1 MPSFSR
7 VLFPAAAM
15 ALSLLSCGDGEERF
29 SIPDPLPL
37 SEKDT
42 SFVDV
47 TGGTFVTS
55 WGDTVEISDFRL
67 GRYEVTNRLYH
78 HLATQAGT
86 VLPPDPEFPGMEDYL
101 FTCPDHPVV
110 NVSMEEAARVAV
122 QLGGRLPTRAEWQ
135 YAAAIGLAGNIAGQY
150 PWGLLDPDEVENPAN
165 YLAGDE
171 WETRGMDGYLWTAPV
186 DSFPLTDGGFACQA
200 GNVAEWTLSPMDSLT
215 HVCGGAW
222 LSPSDLITVDSARQL
237 APGDRARHVGFRIL
251 LPVN

>member
-7 VLFPAAAM
+7 AWLPAAAVT
-15 ALSLLSCGDGEERF
+15 LWLLSCGDGEELI

-42 SFVDV
+42 AFVSV
-47 TGGTFVTS
+47 TGGTFVTA

-67 GRYEVTNRLYH
+67 GRYEVTNRLYR
-78 HLATQAGT
+78 HLSAEAGT
-86 VLPPDPEFPGMEDYL
+86 ALPPDPEFPGMEDYL

-110 NVSMEEAARVAV
+110 NVSMEEAARAAV

-135 YAAAIGLAGNIAGQY
+135 YAASIGLTGGIAGQY
-150 PWGLLDPDEVENPAN
+150 PWGRLDPEDAGNPAN
-165 YLAGDE
+165 YSAGED
-171 WETRGMDGYLWTAPV
+171 WDTRGLDGYLWTAPV
-186 DSFPLTDGGFACQA
+186 DSLPLTDAGFACQA

-215 HVCGGAW
+215 YVCGGAW
-222 LSPSDLITVDSARQL
+222 LSPPDLITVDSARRL

-251 LPVN
+251 MPVD